1 MDDVADQVVLALA
14 KFTSSLSPAVM
25 RPRVVFGRDF
35 KACAAS
41 EALFHVV
48 NRCGARGC
56 GGGNRK
62 GEGSKLCTASEASV
76 HVDMCS
82 GGEYTAG
89 PLLLDVCAGL
99 SVIGGWVLD
108 KSCYAQV
115 FIAEN

>member
-56 GGGNRK
+56 GCESCQA
-62 GEGSKLCTASEASV
+62 EGSKLCTASEASI
-76 HVDMCS
+76 HVAQGADTQRALCCWMC
-82 GGEYTAG
+82 
-89 PLLLDVCAGL
+89 
-99 SVIGGWVLD
+99 VLV
-108 KSCYAQV
+108 S
-115 FIAEN
+115 EW